1 MQHDPDVK
9 RLYSRVYDRSD
20 LGNYR
25 GQTIAALVIAGV
37 WLFFGLINYQFFADA
52 LPRDQRKILAFGYGP
67 AFMPLHVPRTGPE
80 VEIAGLG
87 VPVRLGAL
95 IGALPLGL
103 AGLLAFG
110 NQTERDQR
118 SRQRRKAQQY
128 AAAQGRPLPAEV
140 VKKTVLRGLG
150 VPLGLVQ
157 AQPIGIPYKA
167 DKGHVAV
174 VAPTRSG
181 KGLHLTETLLSWPG
195 PCVVVDPKAEQYER
209 TVGYRSRFGPIYRV
223 PDLSCVNL
231 LDYFDLSSSL
241 DVQELHGHLLR
252 PWQDREKI
260 FSEKSLALFHAAAT
274 AGRATGRHPLHLLAR
289 WARMAAP
296 EALIEAR
303 QYAKAE
309 IDQFLDGDD
318 PAQGLNRFTQSAWGT
333 FTTRFGPFVPHIATV
348 SMSEIPKTWQEEN
361 ATIYI
366 TYPLD
371 QLQTAGALV
380 SAILAALVKGQ
391 MRQRKKI
398 HTLYAIDEM
407 PTVALYNLDTY
418 LATVGGY
425 GATMLLYMQSL
436 AQLNEVYGHHRAQSV
451 LSNCH
456 HQLYYPP
463 RDPETAR
470 YVSEMFGTELQFT
483 KTESYSGSGQDQRV
497 SATYTESQRPALD
510 VPEVLA
516 LPEAAVV
523 VFTTLAGRQY
533 RIVTER
539 MNPIAKLDTLPKL
552 GIHRAIPVPQADLG
566 PLPPLSGGEPATTL
580 ALPPRG
586 EERETPAPA
595 EAMPKEP
602 PQQEVFF

>member
-1 MQHDPDVK
+1 MQQDPDVK
-9 RLYSRVYDRSD
+9 RLYSRLYDRSD

-25 GQTIAALVIAGV
+25 GQTIAGLIIAGV
-37 WLFFGLINYQFFADA
+37 WLFFGLINYQFLADSI
-52 LPRDQRKILAFGYGP
+52 PKDQRKIVAFGYGP
-67 AFMPLHVPRTGPE
+67 AFVPLNVAKTGPK

-87 VPVRLGAL
+87 VPVRAGAL
-95 IGALPLGL
+95 LGALPLGL
-103 AGLLAFG
+103 AGLLIVG
-110 NQTERDQR
+110 NQTERSQR
-118 SRQRRKAQQY
+118 DRQRRKAQQY

-140 VKKTVLRGLG
+140 IKKTALKGAG

-157 AQPIGIPYKA
+157 AHPIGIPYKA

-195 PCVVVDPKAEQYER
+195 PCVVLDPKSEQWER
-209 TVGYRSRFGPIYRV
+209 TVGYRSRYGPIYRL
-223 PDLSCVNL
+223 PELSCINL
-231 LDYFDLSSSL
+231 LDYFDMSSSL
-241 DVQELHGHLLR
+241 DVQELHGHLMR
-252 PWQDREKI
+252 PWQDSEKI
-260 FSEKSLALFHAAAT
+260 FSEKSLALFQAAAT

-303 QYAKAE
+303 RYAKAE

-318 PAQGLNRFTQSAWGT
+318 PGQGINRFTQSAWGT
-333 FTTRFGPFVPHIATV
+333 FTTRFGPFVPYINTV
-348 SMSEIPKTWQEEN
+348 STSEIPRTWQEEN

-371 QLQTAGALV
+371 QLQTAGPLV
-380 SAILAALVKGQ
+380 SAILAALIKGQ
-391 MRQRKKI
+391 MRQHKKQ
-398 HTLYAIDEM
+398 HVLYAIDEM

-470 YVSEMFGTELQFT
+470 HISEMFGTELQFT

-497 SATYTESQRPALD
+497 SATYNESQRPALD
-510 VPEVLA
+510 TPEALA
-516 LPEAAVV
+516 LPESAVV

-533 RIVTER
+533 RILTER

-552 GIHRAIPVPQADLG
+552 GIHRGTLAPQADLS
-566 PLPPLSGGEPATTL
+566 PLPPPPGAEPATT
-580 ALPPRG
+580 
-586 EERETPAPA
+586 PAPA
-595 EAMPKEP
+595 PRPEEPAPDPAEPMPEEP
-602 PQQEVFF
+602 QEEVFF